1 MREEE
6 LDKRRISRSTPA
18 STFQNLFDNRI
29 DRMPGKRE
37 RIQIVINADVENWK
51 GKTRMITHKTYGPFR
66 TPLVDSLCIPSQKVD
81 SLFNMYVSSCTLIWI
96 SCILIKCLLVY

>member
-6 LDKRRISRSTPA
+6 LDKRRVSRSTPA

-51 GKTRMITHKTYGPFR
+51 GKTRMITHQTYGPFR
-66 TPLVDSLCIPSQKVD
+66 MELPKLSNDDI
-81 SLFNMYVSSCTLIWI
+81 
-96 SCILIKCLLVY
+96 